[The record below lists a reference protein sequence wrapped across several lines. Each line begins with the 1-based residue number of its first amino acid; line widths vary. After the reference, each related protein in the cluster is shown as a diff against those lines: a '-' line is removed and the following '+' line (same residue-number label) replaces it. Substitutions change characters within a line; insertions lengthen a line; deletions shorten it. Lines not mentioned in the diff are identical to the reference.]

1 MARVPVVVENEQRL
15 RPVTDAR
22 ANAEDFT
29 VVGRA
34 VGAGLQRLGGA
45 LGETAQAVDQ
55 IDATYDE
62 ARAKQLDNEYQEFER
77 GLLFGD
83 DGFYKKQNADAINAR
98 QPTAQAIDDQIA
110 TLTSRAQNGRERQ
123 MITGVL
129 QRRRQE
135 ALNGLARYSQT
146 QAINFAKTQSSA
158 RIQNATDNYA
168 RYVDDPDRG
177 PAELATIRSEV
188 SAQAALLG
196 LQDAGVIKAMQ
207 DDALS
212 KAHSG
217 VVQAKAVNDPVAAMQ
232 YLEKHRDQIDE
243 ATQLGLDRQLHP
255 ALVERDAEGI
265 ADMALGLATPGEV
278 QPDVDGK
285 PVILAPPTG
294 KRSSNFGYRTDPITG
309 QKKFHSGWD
318 IPGAVGAP
326 AGAAGDGV
334 VAFAGQRGGYGN
346 MVIVRHPDGTETRY
360 GHLSRID
367 VKQGD
372 PVKRGDAVGGI
383 GSTGRSTGP
392 HLHFE
397 VVRNG
402 RAVDPGS
409 ASGQSVGNSAGS
421 PTASSPGDLGA
432 QLAWVDR
439 YAAEKGLSDDVRR
452 ASRAEVERRYA
463 LNSRIIRERQDQEK
477 DAALESVMSLGDN
490 FTSPSQIPNFSR
502 LDPSTRLQFSNWAK
516 TNVDRARAEREAA
529 AKPRTDIGK
538 WSVLSDAY
546 AADPKAFLAIRPEQ
560 VRPFLDD
567 GDFNTYLGWRRDVL
581 QDTRNGGTG
590 KTPQWTTEQDIMGVS
605 KTLLSA
611 AGLRLGDSKDAGK
624 DAPRVRQFTVTML
637 DWSRSFKA
645 QNGRLPNSEE
655 IRRQADRYLIEGT
668 WQTPGKLW
676 GSNTNEG
683 FAFEAPNAQLNVAVP
698 KDIRQRILTAAPDAT
713 DAEIARIY
721 VRGKGVK
728 W

>member
-1 MARVPVVVENEQRL
+1 MARVPVIVENEQRL

-22 ANAEDFT
+22 ASTEDFT

-34 VGAGLQRLGGA
+34 VGAGLQRAGQA
-45 LGETAQAVDQ
+45 LGETAQVVDQ

-77 GLLFGD
+77 NLLFGD

-98 QPTAQAIDDQIA
+98 QPTEQAIRDQIA
-110 TLTSRAQNGRERQ
+110 SLTARAQNGRERQ
-123 MITGVL
+123 MITTVL
-129 QRRRQE
+129 QRRQQE
-135 ALNGLARYSQT
+135 TANGLARYSQG
-146 QAINFAKTQSSA
+146 QAINFAKTQSQA
-158 RIQNATDNYA
+158 RVQNATDNYI
-168 RYVDDPDRG
+168 RFVDDPERG

-196 LQDAGVIKAMQ
+196 LQDAGVIRAMQ

-212 KAHSG
+212 KAHAG
-217 VVQAKAVNDPVAAMQ
+217 VVEAKAVNDPVAAMQ
-232 YLEKHRDQIDE
+232 YLEKHRDEIDE
-243 ATQLGLDRQLHP
+243 GTQLGLDRQLHP
-255 ALVERDAEGI
+255 ALVQRDAEGI
-265 ADMALGLATPGEV
+265 ADMALGIATPGQV
-278 QPDVDGK
+278 QHDVDGK

-294 KRSSNFGYRTDPITG
+294 KRSSGFGWRTDPIDG
-309 QKKFHSGWD
+309 KKKFHSGWD
-318 IPGAVGAP
+318 IPGSMGAP
-326 AGAAGDGV
+326 AGAAGEGV
-334 VAFAGQRGGYGN
+334 VAFAGQRSGYGN

-367 VKQGD
+367 VKQGQA
-372 PVKRGDAVGGI
+372 VKRGDTVGGI

-402 RAVDPGS
+402 RAVDPAS
-409 ASGQSVGNSAGS
+409 ASGRPVGNRPGT
-421 PTASSPGDLGA
+421 PTASSPGDLGV

-439 YAAEKGLSDDVRR
+439 YAADKGLSDDVRR
-452 ASRAEVERRYA
+452 AARAEVERRYA
-463 LNSRIIRERQDQEK
+463 LNDRIIRERQDQEK
-477 DAALESVMSLGDN
+477 DAALESVMALGDN

-516 TNVDRARAEREAA
+516 SNVERARAQREAA
-529 AKPRTDIGK
+529 AKPRTDIAK
-538 WSVLSDAY
+538 WSILSDAY
-546 AADPKAFLAIRPEQ
+546 ASDPKAFLAIRPEQ

-567 GDFNTYLGWRRDVL
+567 GDFNTYLRWRRDVL
-581 QDTRNGGTG
+581 QDTRAGGSG
-590 KTPQWTTEQDIMGVS
+590 KTPQWTTEKDIMDVS
-605 KTLLSA
+605 RTLLSA
-611 AGLRLGDSKDAGK
+611 AGLRTGDSKDAAK

-637 DWSRSFKA
+637 DWSRAFKET
-645 QNGRLPNSEE
+645 NGRLPNSEE

-668 WQTPGKLW
+668 WQTPGRLW

-683 FAFEAPNAQLNVAVP
+683 FAFEAPNQQLRVTVP
-698 KDIRQRILTAAPDAT
+698 DAIRKRILAAAPDASN
-713 DAEIARIY
+713 DEIARIY